1 MKYKNAW
8 IFICL
13 LLFSSVFASEQDS
26 SKEFFSDKELE
37 STIMFLEDSQKISEL
52 VSRLREIRDARKLAA
67 IDTTEKSERF
77 SSNLH
82 SIFAIFKKGVVQ
94 KSVQIQKELLSVPQK
109 ISKINFQLT
118 NEGNLEWLYSFLIIL
133 LIAIVS
139 GGLAGVF
146 FWRTGKHLRKI
157 ADKANNNYTKI
168 AGITACL
175 LTKSAFSFSLIGMG
189 LTFVLIPVGF
199 ELGIIIKKILLAL
212 LVYVAAR
219 AVVNIVWNR
228 KYPLFSFSN
237 EASAAVIRNLL
248 IFIRFSLIVYIFY
261 CFTNSLL
268 PGVALILSLFY
279 QVIILCWIPSL
290 LKRYRYPIIQWFTT
304 KSMERKALPKV
315 MILIIKIVL
324 LRINYIAFVFLL
336 LMTLVWLAGYKNA
349 YEKIAAGVLLS
360 CLIMTFSVFLIVV
373 WNSILL
379 NYKRSLQSTSN
390 GISEFSEFL
399 SKNMVLIRRTVLFV
413 IIAISV
419 IAISQVW
426 GMSLGGVLGLKNAYL
441 KTAFRVISIL
451 VGTFILIQLTK
462 IIIERMRKEATTH
475 MKSSNLSSSIEI
487 EKRVDTLGNVMQK
500 MAIGG
505 VVSLAVIMVMDE
517 LGFDIKAMLAG
528 VGIIGLAV
536 GFGAQNLVRD
546 IISGLFLIFENRIR
560 VGDVA
565 IINGTGGAVVQVN
578 LRTTVLRSVD
588 GTVHVFPNGSINS
601 LSNMTQEF
609 SFYVFEISVSY
620 SENIDRVIKALK
632 EVGEEIIAD
641 PGYKD
646 LILEPLE
653 IQGVD
658 RFADFAVVIKARIK
672 TQPIKQWYVG
682 REMNLRIKRKF
693 DKEGIRIALPHRA
706 LYFDEMSKPFP
717 LKLEGA
723 PSESSQQKKDE
734 TRNESLEGISG

>member
-1 MKYKNAW
+1 MKYISALV
-8 IFICL
+8 FICF
-13 LLFSSVFASEQDS
+13 LLFSSVFASEKDS
-26 SKEFFSDKELE
+26 SKVLLSDKELE

-52 VSRLREIRDARKLAA
+52 VSRLRAIRDARKIAA
-67 IDTTEKSERF
+67 IDTVGKREVV
-77 SSNLH
+77 SSSL
-82 SIFAIFKKGVVQ
+82 IAVFDTFKTGV
-94 KSVQIQKELLSVPQK
+94 IQKGIQIRKELFSVPQK
-109 ISKINFQLT
+109 ISKINSLLS
-118 NEGNLEWLYSFLIIL
+118 NEENLERLYSFLIVL
-133 LIAIVS
+133 LIAAVA
-139 GGLAGVF
+139 GGLIGVF
-146 FWRTGKHLRKI
+146 FWRTSEHLRKI
-157 ADKANNNYTKI
+157 ADKGNKNYTKI
-168 AGITACL
+168 TGITACL
-175 LTKSAFSFSLIGMG
+175 LTKSAFSFSLIGVG
-189 LTFVLIPVGF
+189 LTFALIPTGF
-199 ELGIIIKKILLAL
+199 ELSIIIKKILLAL
-212 LVYVAAR
+212 LVYAATS
-219 AVVNIVWNR
+219 AVVNIIWNH

-237 EASAAVIRNLL
+237 ETSAAVTRNLL

-279 QVIILCWIPSL
+279 QVITLFWIPSI
-290 LKRYRYPIIQWFTT
+290 LKRYRYPLSQWFTT
-304 KSMERKALPKV
+304 KSIERKALPKV
-315 MILIIKIVL
+315 MIFLIKTILI
-324 LRINYIAFVFLL
+324 RINSIAFMFLL

-349 YEKIAAGVLLS
+349 YEKITAGVLLS
-360 CLIMTFSVFLIVV
+360 CLIMVFSVFLIVL

-379 NYKRSLQSTSN
+379 NFNRSLQSNSN
-390 GISEFSEFL
+390 GTSEFSEFFA
-399 SKNMVLIRRTVLFV
+399 KNMVLIRRAGIFV
-413 IIAISV
+413 IITISV
-419 IAISQVW
+419 VAISQVW
-426 GMSLGGVLGLKNAYL
+426 GMSLGGVLSLRNAYM

-451 VGTFILIQLTK
+451 VGAFFLIQLTK
-462 IIIERMRKEATTH
+462 IIIDRMRKEATTH
-475 MKSSNLSSSIEI
+475 MKSSNFSSSIEI
-487 EKRVDTLGNVMQK
+487 EKRVDTLGNAMQK

-505 VVSLAVIMVMDE
+505 VVSLAVIMAMDE

-620 SENIDRVIKALK
+620 SENVDRVIKALK
-632 EVGEEIIAD
+632 EVGEEVITD
-641 PGYKD
+641 PVYKD

-658 RFADFAVVIKARIK
+658 RFAESALVIKARIK

-682 REMNLRIKRKF
+682 REINLRIKRKF
-693 DKEGIRIALPHRA
+693 DNEGIRIALPRRI
-706 LYFDEMSKPFP
+706 LSFDEMSKPFP

-723 PSESSQQKKDE
+723 LSENSQQKKDE
-734 TRNESLEGISG
+734 NRNESLEGVSG

>member
-1 MKYKNAW
+1 MKYISAW
-8 IFICL
+8 VFICF
-13 LLFSSVFASEQDS
+13 LLFSSVLASEKDS
-26 SKEFFSDKELE
+26 SKVLLSDKELE
-37 STIMFLEDSQKISEL
+37 STIMFLEDSQKINEL
-52 VSRLREIRDARKLAA
+52 VSRLREIRDARKIAA
-67 IDTTEKSERF
+67 IDTVGKREVVSSSLIAVFDTFKS
-77 SSNLH
+77 
-82 SIFAIFKKGVVQ
+82 GV
-94 KSVQIQKELLSVPQK
+94 IQKGIQIRKELFSVPQK
-109 ISKINFQLT
+109 ISKINSLLS
-118 NEGNLEWLYSFLIIL
+118 NGENRKRLYSFLIVL
-133 LIAIVS
+133 LIATLA
-139 GGLAGVF
+139 GGLTGVF
-146 FWRTGKHLRKI
+146 FWRTGEHLRKI
-157 ADKANNNYTKI
+157 ADNGNKNYSKI
-168 AGITACL
+168 AGIIACL

-189 LTFVLIPVGF
+189 LTFVLIPTGF
-199 ELGIIIKKILLAL
+199 ELSIIMKKVLLAL
-212 LVYVAAR
+212 LVYVAAS

-237 EASAAVIRNLL
+237 ETSADVIRNML
-248 IFIRFSLIVYIFY
+248 IFIRFSLFIYIFY

-279 QVIILCWIPSL
+279 QVITLFWIPSM
-290 LKRYRYPIIQWFTT
+290 LKRYRYPITQWFTT
-304 KSMERKALPKV
+304 KSMERNALPKA
-315 MILIIKIVL
+315 MIFLIKTIL
-324 LRINYIAFVFLL
+324 LRINNIAFMFLL

-349 YEKIAAGVLLS
+349 YEKITAGVLLS
-360 CLIMTFSVFLIVV
+360 CLIMTFSVFLIVL
-373 WNSILL
+373 WNTILL
-379 NYKRSLQSTSN
+379 NYSRSLQNNSN
-390 GISEFSEFL
+390 GMSEFSEFL
-399 SKNMVLIRRTVLFV
+399 AQNLVLIRRAVLFV

-419 IAISQVW
+419 VAISQVW
-426 GMSLGGVLGLKNAYL
+426 GMSLGGVIGLKNAYL

-451 VGTFILIQLTK
+451 IGAFILIQLTK

-487 EKRVDTLGNVMQK
+487 EKRVDTLGNAMQK

-620 SENIDRVIKALK
+620 NENVDRVIKALR

-641 PGYKD
+641 PVYKD

-658 RFADFAVVIKARIK
+658 RFAESALVIKARIK

-693 DKEGIRIALPHRA
+693 DNEGIRIALPRRI
-706 LYFDEMSKPFP
+706 LSFDEMSKPFP
-717 LKLEGA
+717 LKQVGA
-723 PSESSQQKKDE
+723 LSESSQQRKDE
-734 TRNESLEGISG
+734 SRNESLEGVSG